1 MNGTTQL
8 CVDEDSILALSAP
21 QVLSTC
27 EHLLELPGDPQP
39 DAGGLTPG

>member
-8 CVDEDSILALSAP
+8 FVDEDSILALSAP
-21 QVLSTC
+21 QLLAAC

-39 DAGGLTPG
+39 KVGGLVPG